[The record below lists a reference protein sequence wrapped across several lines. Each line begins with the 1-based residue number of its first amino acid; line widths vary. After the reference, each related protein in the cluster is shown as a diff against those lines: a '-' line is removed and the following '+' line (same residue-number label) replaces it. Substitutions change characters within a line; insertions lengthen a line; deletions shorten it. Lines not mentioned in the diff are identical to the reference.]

1 MKILGPRFVVPS
13 LFFAVLILHGCTAR
27 YFRDAGPAPAPVP
40 RSLQNW
46 PYHEYWTGIVFNG
59 AKIGFTHLRLQ
70 PAEKAPGR
78 FELHS
83 EAYLRFRL
91 LMFDKTIKLRSY
103 DRIAADLTLQSFE
116 YDYNLDGNRQQLIGK
131 QHAGRL
137 EYIVVSRGS
146 TSKISVPVDEPLYS
160 TACIHIYPV
169 LNGLKVG
176 RHYRYPVFDGETRTI
191 QMVEQKILAF
201 EESDLFEGPA
211 YKMKTRMQGQEVTT
225 WLDPQGRPVLEMSM
239 GGVIISA
246 LESKLAAQ
254 QYLAEAAFNKEET
267 IIDFSLIRTE
277 KRLKNPEKV
286 SDLTIQISSKNADIQ
301 TIRDER
307 QQCTAGGRTMICR
320 IRSRADPAGGSGTKQ
335 TPGHNQKYLLPSNSI
350 PTSHPRVQRL
360 SKSITKGKQETE
372 QKMKAL
378 IAWIQRNIRQEPVDA
393 FTVIDV
399 LEGKR
404 AECQGHALLYTALAR
419 SAGIPSRVVNGIVYS
434 ADFKGFL
441 YHAWAESLVE
451 DRWVAVDPI
460 LHQYPADATHV
471 KFVEGENPS
480 DLLPLINLIGNL
492 SIEILHVAQ

>member
-1 MKILGPRFVVPS
+1 MKILGQRYVFPS
-13 LFFAVLILHGCTAR
+13 LIFAVLIIHGCTAR
-27 YFRDAGPAPAPVP
+27 YFRDAGPPPAPVP

-70 PAEKAPGR
+70 PAKKAPGR
-78 FELHS
+78 FDLRS
-83 EAYLRFRL
+83 KAYFRFRL
-91 LMFDKTIKLRSY
+91 LMFDKTIHLRAY
-103 DRIAADLTLQSFE
+103 NRIAADLTLQSFE

-131 QHAGRL
+131 RHDGRL
-137 EYIVVSRGS
+137 EYLVISRGS
-146 TSKISVPVDEPLYS
+146 SSKTSIPLDGPLYS

-169 LNGLKVG
+169 LNGLEVG
-176 RHYRYPVFDGETRTI
+176 RHYKYPVFDGETRTI
-191 QMVEQKILAF
+191 QIVEQKILAF

-254 QYLAEAAFNKEET
+254 RYLAEAAFNKEET
-267 IIDFSLIRTE
+267 IIDFSLIRTQ
-277 KRLKNPEKV
+277 KLLKNPEKI

-301 TIRDER
+301 MIQDDR
-307 QQCTAGGRTMICR
+307 QQCKAGGRTMICR
-320 IRSRADPAGGSGTKQ
+320 IRSRADPAGGSGEEK
-335 TPGHNQKYLLPSNSI
+335 TPGNNPKYLLPSSSI
-350 PTSHPRVQRL
+350 PTGHPRVQIL
-360 SKSITKGKQETE
+360 SKSITEGKQETE

-378 IAWIQRNIRQEPVDA
+378 IEWIKRNIRQEPVDS
-393 FTVIDV
+393 FTAIDV

-419 SAGIPSRVVNGIVYS
+419 SSGIPSRVVNGIVYS

-451 DRWVAVDPI
+451 DRWVAVDPT
-460 LHQYPADATHV
+460 LHQYPADATHF

-492 SIEILHVAQ
+492 RVEILHAVQ

>member
-1 MKILGPRFVVPS
+1 MKILGPRCIVPS
-13 LFFAVLILHGCTAR
+13 LIFAVLIMHSCTAR
-27 YFRDAGPAPAPVP
+27 YFREAGPPPAPVP

-70 PAEKAPGR
+70 PVEKAPGR
-78 FELHS
+78 FELNS

-91 LMFDKTIKLRSY
+91 LMFDKTIKLRSH

-131 QHAGRL
+131 RHDGRL
-137 EYIVVSRGS
+137 EYMVISRGS
-146 TSKISVPVDEPLYS
+146 TSKLSVPLDGPLYS
-160 TACIHIYPV
+160 AACIHMYPV
-169 LNGLKVG
+169 LYGLELG
-176 RHYRYPVFDGETRTI
+176 RQYRYPVFDGETRTI
-191 QMVEQKILAF
+191 QIVEQKILSF

-254 QYLAEAAFNKEET
+254 RYLTEAAINKEET

-277 KRLKNPEKV
+277 KKLKNPEKV
-286 SDLTIQISSKNADIQ
+286 SDLTIRISSKNAKFQ
-301 TIRDER
+301 TIRDDR
-307 QQCTAGGRTMICR
+307 QQCTDSGRTIICR
-320 IRSRADPAGGSGTKQ
+320 IRTRADPAGGSNEEQ
-335 TPGHNQKYLLPSNSI
+335 EPDNSQKYLLPSGSI
-350 PTSHPRVQRL
+350 PTGHPRVQNL
-360 SKSITKGKQETE
+360 SKSITKGKHETD
-372 QKMKAL
+372 QKITAL
-378 IAWIQRNIRQEPVDA
+378 TEWIRQNIRQEPVDA
-393 FTVIDV
+393 FTAIDV

-419 SAGIPSRVVNGIVYS
+419 SVGIPSRVVNGIVYS
-434 ADFKGFL
+434 SDFKGFL
-441 YHAWAESLVE
+441 YHAWAESLVK
-451 DRWVAVDPI
+451 DRWVAVDPT
-460 LHQYPADATHV
+460 LHQYPADATHI

-492 SIEILHVAQ
+492 RIEILHVVQ